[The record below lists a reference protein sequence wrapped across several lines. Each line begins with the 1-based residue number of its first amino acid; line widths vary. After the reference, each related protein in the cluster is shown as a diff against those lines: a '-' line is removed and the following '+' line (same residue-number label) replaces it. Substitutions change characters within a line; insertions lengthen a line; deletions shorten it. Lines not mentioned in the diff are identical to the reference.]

1 MVSHLFTKLT
11 VIESIVA
18 LVIGAVTGVGS
29 LSFALARR
37 LNELDSKITRVE
49 LVLSRDYVPKEEY
62 RYYQEQLYNLIQRI
76 EHKLDTAIFKTIEK
90 DQ

>member
-1 MVSHLFTKLT
+1 M
-11 VIESIVA
+11 IESIVA
-18 LVIGAVTGVGS
+18 LIIGAVTGVGS
-29 LSFALARR
+29 LSFALAKR